1 MSYFAVITNE
11 HGMEQQLHAT
21 EDAAI
26 EAAAELYV
34 LAAYR
39 DSTFTIV
46 KCRIWIDL
54 IRSAAIAEV
63 TTIATLNAKET

>member
-1 MSYFAVITNE
+1 MSYFAVITDE

-26 EAAAELYV
+26 EAAAELSV

-39 DSTFTIV
+39 NSTFTIV
-46 KCRIWIDL
+46 KCKIWIDL
-54 IRSAAIAEV
+54 IRSAVMSEV
-63 TTIATLNAKET
+63 ITIAIINSKET